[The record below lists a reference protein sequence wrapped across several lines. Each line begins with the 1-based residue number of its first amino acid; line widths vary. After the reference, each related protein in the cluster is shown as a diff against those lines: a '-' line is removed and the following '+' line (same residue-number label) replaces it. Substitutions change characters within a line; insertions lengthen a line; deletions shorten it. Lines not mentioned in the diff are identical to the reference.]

1 MTTTKRTAYAALLAA
16 AVVAGALTAGGDA
29 STHHS
34 RSLTYIV
41 RNAGTAY
48 LTKTGLSTSFPGT
61 LQTGDQIF
69 ARDTL
74 LHGSTKIGYDNET
87 CTVTFDNN
95 DLCRVLSVFTGK
107 GEVESTWIWIDRNS
121 SAYGPSQFSGII
133 DGGTGSFEHANGQFD
148 ATALPNGAVRIT
160 ARLG

>member
-16 AVVAGALTAGGDA
+16 AVVAGALTAGSDA
-29 STHHS
+29 STHPS

-74 LHGSTKIGYDNET
+74 LQGSTKIGYDNET

-95 DLCRVLSVFTGK
+95 DLCRVASVFTGK
-107 GEVESTWIWIDRNS
+107 GETEATWLWINRNS
-121 SAYGPSQFSGII
+121 SQYGPSHFTGVI
-133 DGGTGSFEHANGQFD
+133 DGGTGSFEHATGQFD
-148 ATALPNGAVRIT
+148 ATTLPNGTLRIT
-160 ARLG
+160 ATLG

>member
-1 MTTTKRTAYAALLAA
+1 MTIKRTAYALLLAVA
-16 AVVAGALTAGGDA
+16 LAAGALTAGSEA
-29 STHHS
+29 STH
-34 RSLTYIV
+34 RSSAFTYLV
-41 RNAGTAY
+41 RNAGSAY
-48 LTKTGLSTSFPGT
+48 LTKSGLSTSFPGT

-133 DGGTGSFEHANGQFD
+133 DGGTGSFQHANGQFD

>member
-1 MTTTKRTAYAALLAA
+1 MTIKRTAYALLLAVA
-16 AVVAGALTAGGDA
+16 LAAGALTAGSEA
-29 STHHS
+29 STHRLS
-34 RSLTYIV
+34 TFTYLV

-48 LTKTGLSTSFPGT
+48 LTKSGLSTSFPGT

-133 DGGTGSFEHANGQFD
+133 DGGTGSFQHANGQFD

>member
-1 MTTTKRTAYAALLAA
+1 MTIKRTAYALLLAVA
-16 AVVAGALTAGGDA
+16 LAAGALTAGSEA
-29 STHHS
+29 STH
-34 RSLTYIV
+34 RSSTFTYLV

-74 LHGSTKIGYDNET
+74 LQGSTKIGYDNET

-95 DLCRVLSVFTGK
+95 DLCRVVSVFPGK
-107 GEVESTWIWIDRNS
+107 GEMEASWLWINRNTS
-121 SAYGPSQFSGII
+121 DYGPSHFSGII
-133 DGGTGSFEHANGQFD
+133 DGGTGSFAHAHGQFN
-148 ATALPNGAVRIT
+148 ATALPNGTLEIT
-160 ARLG
+160 ALLT